1 MEADRKMTDDGKITL
16 MIVDDHPMVRD
27 GLEMMLSARRIF
39 KIVKTV
45 ACGQEAVAYIR
56 ENGIP
61 DVVISDVRMQ
71 GMDGFETLAKIRR
84 FYPDARVL
92 LLAGMPTTEEVER
105 ARKAGAAGYMSKS
118 ARIEQ
123 LSEAVQEVAN
133 DPSFFAEDS
142 FVPTPSI
149 LSPRET
155 DVLRLLA
162 QGLSREQIAEKL
174 CISPET
180 VKSRAKTMMI
190 KLDVS
195 NSAGAVH
202 RGHELGILRA

>member
-1 MEADRKMTDDGKITL
+1 MA
-16 MIVDDHPMVRD
+16 H
-27 GLEMMLSARRIF
+27 
-39 KIVKTV
+39 
-45 ACGQEAVAYIR
+45 
-56 ENGIP
+56 
-61 DVVISDVRMQ
+61 
-71 GMDGFETLAKIRR
+71 
-84 FYPDARVL
+84 
-92 LLAGMPTTEEVER
+92 
-105 ARKAGAAGYMSKS
+105 
-118 ARIEQ
+118 
-123 LSEAVQEVAN
+123 

-142 FVPTPSI
+142 FVPTPNI

-162 QGLSREQIAEKL
+162 AGLSREQIAEKL

-180 VKSRAKTMMI
+180 VKSRVKTMML

>member
-1 MEADRKMTDDGKITL
+1 MEWVL
-16 MIVDDHPMVRD
+16 IVDDEATNLKIADRVLSRS
-27 GLEMMLSARRIF
+27 GIRVTALESGQAMLDFLKENAPSTPDLILLDTMM
-39 KIVKTV
+39 
-45 ACGQEAVAYIR
+45 
-56 ENGIP
+56 P
-61 DVVISDVRMQ
+61 

-92 LLAGMPTTEEVER
+92 LLAGMPTVEEVER

>member
-1 MEADRKMTDDGKITL
+1 MTDDGKITL
-16 MIVDDHPMVRD
+16 IIIDDHPMVRD

-39 KIVKTV
+39 KIQKTF
-45 ACGQEAVAYIR
+45 ASGAEAVAYVK
-56 ENGIP
+56 ENGMP
-61 DVVISDVRMQ
+61 DVAISDVRMQ

-84 FYPDARVL
+84 FYPDARVM
-92 LLAGMPTTEEVER
+92 LLAGMPTKEEGQR

-123 LSEAVQEVAN
+123 LSEAVQEVAL

-142 FVPTPSI
+142 FVPVPNI

-162 QGLSREQIAEKL
+162 EGLSREQIAERL